1 MSDKVIK
8 MIMLGDQN
16 VGKTTLV
23 QSFSGDKNQRTTA
36 ATIGVDYRNKDIII
50 PEIDQK
56 FKCQVWD
63 TAGHERFR
71 TIT

>member
-1 MSDKVIK
+1 

-36 ATIGVDYRNKDIII
+36 ATIGVDYRNKTLEI
-50 PEIDQK
+50 PELKQS
-56 FKCQVWD
+56 FKC
-63 TAGHERFR
+63 
-71 TIT
+71 

>member
-1 MSDKVIK
+1 MENKLEKVIK

-36 ATIGVDYRNKDIII
+36 ATIGVDYRNKTLEI
-50 PEIDQK
+50 PELKQS
-56 FKCQVWD
+56 FKC
-63 TAGHERFR
+63 
-71 TIT
+71 